1 MYYEIEVFPS
11 IQNLLSFSFR
21 DWKPYLQLIKFILN
35 GNVFNKYKYKDI
47 TLVVNTCTSINS
59 ESVMNNVTVWKLD
72 L

>member
-1 MYYEIEVFPS
+1 MYYEIVVFPS

>member
-1 MYYEIEVFPS
+1 MYYEIAVFPS

-21 DWKPYLQLIKFILN
+21 DWKTYLQLIKFILN

-47 TLVVNTCTSINS
+47 TLVVNICTINS

-72 L
+72 F